1 MERNCIGA
9 KTMENEFDLPWEL
22 IVITLY
28 KMALLFETGEYLKV
42 HANGVHFG

>member
-28 KMALLFETGEYLKV
+28 KMALLFETGGYLKV